1 MCEDGTVHLVG
12 GDDVS
17 RGRVEYCYQGTWY
30 SVCASGWGE
39 RGEEAEVVCKTL
51 GYSFGMYNTGVKKT
65 QTRFCDTY
73 YGFTLCRISCCELWT
88 RKQSNSTTEY

>member
-51 GYSFGMYNTGVKKT
+51 GYSFGMYIATGVMKT
-65 QTRFCDTY
+65 QTHCDTSWIY
-73 YGFTLCRISCCELWT
+73 SL
-88 RKQSNSTTEY
+88 QSQLL